1 MKRFGLFLLVL
12 LAFGCKDPFDYE
24 PGDPTKPDPPAAPAL
39 YSPADGYNTGVYVYP
54 QDVELVWKAV
64 AGAEFYQVRVY
75 SDSMLQRLAAS
86 NDRARA
92 VSETFSLSFSKYYW
106 RVRAV
111 SRQWNDY
118 TDWSAT
124 WTFIIPSPS
133 R

>member
-1 MKRFGLFLLVL
+1 
-12 LAFGCKDPFDYE
+12 
-24 PGDPTKPDPPAAPAL
+24 
-39 YSPADGYNTGVYVYP
+39 
-54 QDVELVWKAV
+54 
-64 AGAEFYQVRVY
+64 
-75 SDSMLQRLAAS
+75 MLQRLAAS